1 MPLPL
6 GLLALP
12 GSQASFHSGN
22 FIHQQTHLL
31 IPSLPHGPGRVSAA
45 GICGGLPRNNAATC
59 RPRHIVQPRWVPI
72 GPGLGSRLVLCDAH
86 SAIPEP
92 AGLFNPEN
100 DRDACGVGFVGELSK
115 RPSRKCIKD
124 ALMMLQRMTHRGA
137 CGCEANTGDGAGI
150 LVAMPDG
157 FFQSILMEE
166 QGLKLPPLG
175 AYAVGQVFL
184 PRDEASR
191 QKVKDIAEKVA
202 NQLGHVSLT
211 WRQVPTNNRSLGR
224 SALNTEPVIEQW
236 FITSTGN
243 HAALEVEQQ
252 MFILRKLIEY
262 NLRATGIRDDDAYF
276 CSLSS
281 KTIVYKGQLTP
292 EQVRVYFK
300 DLQREDFRSYM
311 ALVHSRFSTNT
322 FPSWARAQP
331 MRLLGHNGEI
341 NTLRGNANWM
351 RAREGVMACLKLG
364 LPKEV
369 LQQLEPIIPATS
381 SDSGA
386 FDSVL
391 ELLTRAAGRDMPE
404 AMMMLI
410 PEAWQNDA
418 LMSKDKKAFY
428 RYHSAVM
435 EPWDGPALVSFTDG
449 RYLGATLDRNGLR
462 PGRYYLTKG
471 GRVIMASEVGVVDV
485 DPEEVVRKGRLMP
498 GNILLV
504 DFDEHRLV
512 EDKELKERY
521 ANRRPY
527 GRWLDEHTFT
537 LQQLTTSVP
546 PDARIPPPLPGSYP
560 LAPSTAPA
568 NSNGNGA
575 PKSAASNIVSFSP
588 VGSNGTTAT
597 AAFVSEQDAGIQ
609 SLLKPMKVFGY
620 TREGLELLMAPMA
633 RTGAEPLGSMG
644 NDAAL
649 AALSRRARLPFEYF
663 KQLFAQVTNPAI
675 DPFREAVVTSLR
687 CFIGPETDLTAEP
700 GPQHCGR
707 LELPQ
712 PILDVS
718 EMEALKSM
726 DHPGGWRT
734 KVLDCTFPVEEG
746 PLGLPAALGRL
757 CEEAENAVK
766 SGSYALLCLSD
777 RAYSATRAPVPS
789 LLAAGAVHH
798 HLVQLKL
805 RSNVGLLVDSGEP
818 REVHQFCLLVGY
830 GADAVCPYLAF
841 ESLAALQRDGKLPAT
856 VPLEELKAKFIKGVG
871 IGILKTMAKMGIS
884 TLQSYKGAQIFEAL
898 GLAPEVVDVCFRGTP
913 TRIGG
918 SGWAQLGRDALI
930 LHGSAF
936 DLARLPEGSA
946 DAKALPN
953 PGDYHWRNSPD
964 AEKHMNDPEAIA
976 KLQAATAGNDREL
989 FRQFSALNTK
999 LSRGCHLRGLLKF
1012 RTEPATPVPLEEVE
1026 PASAIVK
1033 RFVTGAM
1040 SYGSI
1045 SLETHTTLA
1054 LAMNTIGGK
1063 SNSGEGGENPRRLE
1077 PLPDGTKNPFRS
1089 AIKQVASGRFGV
1101 TAYYLTNAD
1110 ELQIKISQGAKPGE
1124 GGELPGDK
1132 VKGDIAVTR
1141 GSTAGVGLIS
1151 PPPHH
1156 DIYSIEDLAQLIY
1169 DLKSSNPS
1177 ARVSVKL
1184 VSENG
1189 VGVVASGVVKGHADH
1204 VLISGHDGGTGA
1216 AKWSSIKH
1224 AGLPWE
1230 LGLAEAHQTL
1240 VANDL
1245 RGRTVLQVDGQLR
1258 TGRDVA
1264 IACAL
1269 GAEEFGF
1276 STAPLITL
1284 GCIMMRKCH
1293 TNTCPVGVATQDP
1306 ELRAKFAGEP
1316 EHVINYF
1323 FMVAEEVR
1331 ELLASLGLKSMN
1343 ELVGRAD
1350 LLETDMSAIAEGG
1363 PKLEGINLSRLLLP
1377 AATLRPGAA
1386 QRCIQKQDHGLDA
1399 GLDVHLVPLCKAA
1412 LPDQPGGSAEPVYI
1426 EMEVQN
1432 THRAVGTT
1440 LSHEVTKRCGDAGLP
1455 DDTIHIKLTGHA
1467 GQSLGAWLC
1476 RGITL
1481 ELEGDANDYVA
1492 KGLSGGVVAVYPPSH
1507 STFRAEDNVIVG
1519 NVALYGAVR
1528 GECFIRGIA
1537 AERFCVR
1544 NSGARAVVEGVGD
1557 HACEYMTG
1565 GVAVILGPTGKNF
1578 GAGMSGGIAYVYDPN
1593 DKFKALCNVDVVNDL
1608 LPVES
1613 PEDVRALKSLIQR
1626 HLKFTG
1632 SDVARRILL
1641 SWDRSRVQFKKVFPH
1656 EYRRAMAEAEA
1667 LAKAEAAEAAL
1678 LAAADSAGLA
1688 PKDAFAELKAMAAAA
1703 VKAGK
1708 PPKALTLNV
1717 IPTSDPQ
1724 QDKRRLQKL
1733 AREGMPVKGI
1743 KPTWEA
1749 NRPTIVTPKAPAV
1762 TPAPAVAAAPA
1773 GPAADK
1779 VRGFVSYDR
1788 KPLPYRPEAERI
1800 KDWDEVHDHSGTAAH
1815 AALLHTQSARCME
1828 CGTPFCHTSSTGC
1841 PLGNKIPEF
1850 NDLVHKGRW
1859 REALDRL
1866 LETNNFPEFT
1876 GRVCPAPCEGSC
1888 TLGII
1893 EPPVSIKSI
1902 EATIIDKAFEE
1913 GWMTPRVPKLRTGRR
1928 VAVVGS
1934 GPAGLAA
1941 ADQLNKMGHEVTV
1954 YERADRAGGLM
1965 MYGVPNMKAGKVDVV
1980 QRRVDLMAAEGV
1992 KFLLNAHVGVNVSPQ
2007 DLVSSHDAVV
2017 LAAGATKPRDL
2028 PVPGRDLTGV
2038 HFAMDF
2044 LTANTRSLLD
2054 SGLQDGKYISAAGK
2068 KVVVIGGGDTGTDCI
2083 ATSLRHGAT
2092 SIVNLELLDKP
2103 PATRAKNNPWPQWPR
2118 IFRVDYGHAEA
2129 AHVYGADPRTYNVM
2143 TKRFVGDEQGKLKG
2157 IEIVNVKMEKDPS
2170 TGQFR
2175 PVEQQGTA
2183 RVLEADMVLLA
2194 MGFTG
2199 PEDRLASALGLKQD
2213 ERSNFKATFGDFATT
2228 IPGVFAA
2235 GDCRRG
2241 QSLVVWAIREGRD
2254 AAAAVDKYL
2263 TKQAGSNLLA
2273 QPLEVQGGIYDVS
2286 GTVISRPSAHSLP
2299 RDSSPKRPPVAV

>member
-1 MPLPL
+1 
-6 GLLALP
+6 
-12 GSQASFHSGN
+12 
-22 FIHQQTHLL
+22 
-31 IPSLPHGPGRVSAA
+31 
-45 GICGGLPRNNAATC
+45 
-59 RPRHIVQPRWVPI
+59 
-72 GPGLGSRLVLCDAH
+72 
-86 SAIPEP
+86 
-92 AGLFNPEN
+92 
-100 DRDACGVGFVGELSK
+100 
-115 RPSRKCIKD
+115 
-124 ALMMLQRMTHRGA
+124 MMLQRMTHRGA

-150 LVAMPDG
+150 LLGMPDG
-157 FFQSILMEE
+157 FFQAVLMEE

-175 AYAVGQVFL
+175 AYAVGQMFL
-184 PRDEASR
+184 PQDEPSR
-191 QKVKDIAEKVA
+191 QKVKDIVESVA
-202 NQLGHVSLT
+202 TQLGHVSLT
-211 WRQVPTNNRSLGR
+211 WRPVPTNNRSLGK
-224 SALNTEPVIEQW
+224 SALDTEPVIEQW
-236 FITSTGN
+236 FLTSTGN
-243 HAALEVEQQ
+243 HAALETEQQ
-252 MFILRKLIEY
+252 MFILRKLIEHK
-262 NLRATGIRDDDAYF
+262 LRANDIRDDDAYF

-351 RAREGVMACLKLG
+351 RAREGVMSCLKLG

-369 LQQLEPIIPATS
+369 VQQLEPIIPATS

-391 ELLTRAAGRDMPE
+391 ELLARAGGREMPE

-410 PEAWQNDA
+410 PEAWQNDP
-418 LMSKDKKAFY
+418 LMSKEKKSFY

-462 PGRYYLTKG
+462 PGRYYVTKA

-512 EDKELKERY
+512 EDRELKERF
-521 ANRRPY
+521 ASRRPY
-527 GRWLDEHTFT
+527 ARWLEEHSLT
-537 LQQLTTSVP
+537 LQQLTATVP
-546 PDARIPPPLPGSYP
+546 PDARQPAPLPGVRPISALLP
-560 LAPSTAPA
+560 TAAA
-568 NSNGNGA
+568 NGNGNGVHVNGNGA
-575 PKSAASNIVSFSP
+575 AKSAASNIVAFTPSS
-588 VGSNGTTAT
+588 VNGTPSASV
-597 AAFVSEQDAGIQ
+597 ASDLDAGLQ
-609 SLLKPMKVFGY
+609 SLLKPLKVFGY

-687 CFIGPETDLTAEP
+687 CFIGPEQDLTAEP
-700 GPQHCGR
+700 GPNNCAR
-707 LELPQ
+707 LELAQ
-712 PILDVS
+712 PILNVE
-718 EMEALKSM
+718 EMEALKNL

-734 KVLDCTFPVEEG
+734 KVLDSTFPVEEG
-746 PLGLPAALGRL
+746 PQVGMRNALTRL
-757 CEEAENAVK
+757 CAEAEAAVQ
-766 SGSYALLCLSD
+766 SGSYALVCLSD
-777 RAYSATRAPVPS
+777 RGYGASRAPVPS

-805 RSNVGLLVDSGEP
+805 RSSVGLLVDSGEP

-841 ESLAALQRDGKLPAT
+841 ESLAALQRDGKLPSST
-856 VPLEELKAKFIKGVG
+856 PLEELRAKYIQGLGV
-871 IGILKTMAKMGIS
+871 GILKTMAKMGIS

-898 GLAPEVVDVCFRGTP
+898 GLAPEVVDVCFKGTP

-918 SGWAQLGRDALI
+918 SGWEQLGRDVLG
-930 LHGSAF
+930 LHATAYASS
-936 DLARLPEGSA
+936 RLPEGSA
-946 DAKALPN
+946 DAKAVPHA
-953 PGDYHWRNSPD
+953 GDYHWRNSPD
-964 AEKHMNDPEAIA
+964 AERHMNDPEAIA

-999 LSRGCHLRGLLKF
+999 LSRACHLRGLLRF
-1012 RTEPATPVPLEEVE
+1012 RTSDTPVPLDEVE

-1054 LAMNTIGGK
+1054 LAMNTLGGK

-1089 AIKQVASGRFGV
+1089 AIKQVGEDIGGALWIDCRVASGRFGV

-1169 DLKSSNPS
+1169 DLKSSNPA

-1331 ELLASLGLKSMN
+1331 GLLASMGLRN
-1343 ELVGRAD
+1343 LDELVGRAD
-1350 LLETDMSAIAEGG
+1350 LLETDRDAIAEGG
-1363 PKLEGINLSRLLLP
+1363 AKLEGIDLSRLLTP
-1377 AATLRPGAA
+1377 AASLRPGAS
-1386 QRCIQKQDHGLDA
+1386 QRCVQKQDHGLDA
-1399 GLDVHLVPLCKAA
+1399 GLDVHLVSLCKAA
-1412 LPDQPGGSAEPVYI
+1412 LPDERDASAEPVYI

-1440 LSHEVTKRCGDAGLP
+1440 LSHEVTKRFGDAGLP

-1492 KGLSGGVVAVYPPSH
+1492 KGLSGGVVAVYPPRI

-1528 GECFIRGIA
+1528 GEAFIRGIA

-1565 GVAVILGPTGKNF
+1565 GVTVVLGPTGKNF

-1593 DKFKALCNVDVVNDL
+1593 DKFKSLCNSDVANDL
-1608 LPVES
+1608 LPVEA

-1641 SWDRSRVQFKKVFPH
+1641 SWDRARSHFKKVFPH
-1656 EYRRAMAEAEA
+1656 EYRRALSEAEA

-1678 LAAADSAGLA
+1678 LASADAHGLS
-1688 PKDAFAELKAMAAAA
+1688 PKDAFEELKAMAAAA

-1708 PPKALTLNV
+1708 PPKALTLDV
-1717 IPTSDPQ
+1717 IPTADPAA
-1724 QDKRRLQKL
+1724 DKRRMQKL
-1733 AREGMPVKGI
+1733 AREGLPVKGI

-1749 NRPTIVTPKAPAV
+1749 NRPTIVPPKAPAA
-1762 TPAPAVAAAPA
+1762 PAPVAAAA
-1773 GPAADK
+1773 PAADK

-1788 KPLPYRPEAERI
+1788 RPLPYRPEPERI
-1800 KDWDEVHDHSGTAAH
+1800 QDWDEVHDHSGTAAH
-1815 AALLHTQSARCME
+1815 AALLHTQAARCME

-1913 GWMTPRVPKLRTGRR
+1913 GWMVPRPPKLRTGRR

-1965 MYGVPNMKAGKVDVV
+1965 MYGVPNMKAGKEDVV

-1992 KFLLNAHVGVNVSPQ
+1992 KFVLNAHVGVNVPAQ
-2007 DLVSSHDAVV
+2007 DLVSGHDAVV

-2028 PVPGRDLTGV
+2028 PVPGRDLSGV
-2038 HFAMDF
+2038 HFAMEF
-2044 LTANTRSLLD
+2044 LTANTKSLLD
-2054 SGLQDGKYISAAGK
+2054 SGLQDGQYISAAGK
-2068 KVVVIGGGDTGTDCI
+2068 KVIVIGGGDTGTDCI

-2143 TKRFVGDEQGKLKG
+2143 TKRFIGDEKGAIKG
-2157 IEIVNVKMEKDPS
+2157 IEIVNVKMEKDAAS
-2170 TGQFR
+2170 GQFR
-2175 PVEQQGTA
+2175 PVEVPGSA

-2199 PEDRLASALGLKQD
+2199 PEERLAGALGVTTD
-2213 ERSNFKATFGDFATT
+2213 ERSNFKATFGEFATS

-2254 AAAAVDKYL
+2254 TAAAVDKYL
-2263 TKQAGSNLLA
+2263 VQQSGSCLLG
-2273 QPLEVQGGIYDVS
+2273 QPMELQGGIFDVS
-2286 GTVISRPSAHSLP
+2286 GTPISRPKAPKGKTSS
-2299 RDSSPKRPPVAV
+2299 RDVSPQRPPVAV

>member
-1 MPLPL
+1 MPHSL
-6 GLLALP
+6 GSLALP
-12 GSQASFHSGN
+12 GSQASFQSGN
-22 FIHQQTHLL
+22 FIQQQPHLL
-31 IPSLPHGPGRVSAA
+31 IPGLLHRGGVNVAASNGR
-45 GICGGLPRNNAATC
+45 GLPRNNAATC
-59 RPRHIVQPRWVPI
+59 RPRHTLLPRWIPV

-92 AGLFNPEN
+92 AGLFNPDN

-184 PRDEASR
+184 PRDEALR

-224 SALNTEPVIEQW
+224 SALNTEPIIEQW

-262 NLRATGIRDDDAYF
+262 NLRTAGIRDDDAYF

-391 ELLTRAAGRDMPE
+391 ELLARAGGRDMPE

-527 GRWLDEHTFT
+527 NLWLDEHTFT
-537 LQQLTTSVP
+537 LQQLTASVP
-546 PDARIPPPLPGSYP
+546 PDARIPKPLPGSYP
-560 LAPSTAPA
+560 LAPSTASA
-568 NSNGNGA
+568 NGNGV
-575 PKSAASNIVSFSP
+575 PTSAASNIVSFSP
-588 VGSNGTTAT
+588 VGSSGGTAT
-597 AAFVSEQDAGIQ
+597 ANFASEQDAGIQ
-609 SLLKPMKVFGY
+609 SLLKPLKVFGY

-687 CFIGPETDLTAEP
+687 CFIGPETDITAEP

-712 PILDVS
+712 PILDIA

-734 KVLDCTFPVEEG
+734 KVLDSTFSVEEG
-746 PLGLPAALGRL
+746 PMGLPAALGRL
-757 CEEAENAVK
+757 CEEAEAAVK

-777 RAYSATRAPVPS
+777 RAYSAARAPVPS

-818 REVHQFCLLVGY
+818 REVHQFCLLMGY

-918 SGWAQLGRDALI
+918 SGWGQLGRDALI
-930 LHGSAF
+930 LHASAF
-936 DLARLPEGSA
+936 GVARLPEGSA

-953 PGDYHWRNSPD
+953 PGDYHWRNSAD

-989 FRQFSALNTK
+989 FRQFSALNTR
-999 LSRGCHLRGLLKF
+999 LSRACHLRGLLKF
-1012 RTEPATPVPLEEVE
+1012 CTEAATPVPLEEVE

-1110 ELQIKISQGAKPGE
+1110 ELQIKIAQGAKPGE

-1276 STAPLITL
+1276 STGPLITL

-1386 QRCIQKQDHGLDA
+1386 QRCIQKQDHGLDS

-1412 LPDQPGGSAEPVYI
+1412 LPDEPDGSAEPVYI

-1440 LSHEVTKRCGDAGLP
+1440 LSHEVTKRFGDVGLP

-1492 KGLSGGVVAVYPPSH
+1492 KGLSGGVVAVYPPFN

-1528 GECFIRGIA
+1528 GECFVRGIA

-1593 DKFKALCNVDVVNDL
+1593 DKFKSLCNVDVANDL

-1613 PEDVRALKSLIQR
+1613 PEDVRTLKSLIQR

-1667 LAKAEAAEAAL
+1667 LAKAEAAESAL
-1678 LAAADSAGLA
+1678 LAASDSAGLA
-1688 PKDAFAELKAMAAAA
+1688 PKDAFEELKAMAAAA

-1708 PPKALTLNV
+1708 APKALTLNV
-1717 IPTSDPQ
+1717 IPTADPQ

-1749 NRPTIVTPKAPAV
+1749 NRPTIVTPKVLAA
-1762 TPAPAVAAAPA
+1762 TPAPVVAAAPA

-1828 CGTPFCHTSSTGC
+1828 CGTPFCHTASTGC

-1941 ADQLNKMGHEVTV
+1941 ADQLNKMGHDVTV

-1980 QRRVDLMAAEGV
+1980 QRRVELMAAEGV
-1992 KFLLNAHVGVNVSPQ
+1992 KFVLNAHVGVNVPPQ
-2007 DLVSSHDAVV
+2007 DLVSGHDAVV

-2054 SGLQDGKYISAAGK
+2054 SGLQDGKYISAEGK

-2103 PATRAKNNPWPQWPR
+2103 PTTRAKNNPWPQWPR

-2129 AHVYGADPRTYNVM
+2129 THVYGADPRTYNVM

-2175 PVEQQGTA
+2175 PVEQPGTSQI
-2183 RVLEADMVLLA
+2183 LEADMVLLA

-2199 PEDRLASALGLKQD
+2199 PEDRLASALGVKQD
-2213 ERSNFKATFGDFATT
+2213 ERSNFKATFGDFATS

-2263 TKQAGSNLLA
+2263 TKQSGNNLFA
-2273 QPLEVQGGIYDVS
+2273 QPLEVQGGIFDVS
-2286 GTVISRPSAHSLP
+2286 GTVILRPSIHSLP
-2299 RDSSPKRPPVAV
+2299 RDASPKRPPVAV

>member
-1 MPLPL
+1 MPQPVGQLVLPSAPAQSTPLHAVTAFPRLAAGSMARVGVPRSSAAASRPRAAVRPRWLPL
-6 GLLALP
+6 
-12 GSQASFHSGN
+12 
-22 FIHQQTHLL
+22 
-31 IPSLPHGPGRVSAA
+31 
-45 GICGGLPRNNAATC
+45 
-59 RPRHIVQPRWVPI
+59 
-72 GPGLGSRLVLCDAH
+72 GPGLGNRLVLCDAH
-86 SAIPEP
+86 SAVPP
-92 AGLFNPEN
+92 AQGLFDPEN
-100 DRDACGVGFVGELSK
+100 DKDACGVGFVGELSK
-115 RPSRKCIKD
+115 KPSRKCIKD
-124 ALMMLQRMTHRGA
+124 ALTMLNRMTHRGA

-150 LVAMPDG
+150 LVGMPDG
-157 FFQSILMEE
+157 FFQAVLMEE

-175 AYAVGQVFL
+175 AYAAGQVFL
-184 PRDEASR
+184 PQDEEVR
-191 QKVKDIAEKVA
+191 QKVKDICDRVA
-202 NQLGHVSLT
+202 TSLGHVSLT
-211 WRQVPTNNRSLGR
+211 WRPVPTNNRSLGK
-224 SALNTEPVIEQW
+224 SAVDTEPAIEQW

-243 HAALEVEQQ
+243 RSSLEVEQQ
-252 MFILRKLIEY
+252 LYLLRKQIEY
-262 NLRATGIRDDDAYF
+262 ALRADGIKDDDAYF

-331 MRLLGHNGEI
+331 MRNLGHNGEI

-351 RAREGVMACLKLG
+351 RAREGAMACLKLG

-369 LQQLEPIIPATS
+369 VEQMEPIVPASS

-391 ELLTRAAGRDMPE
+391 ELLTRAGGRDMPE

-410 PEAWQNDA
+410 PEAWQNDP
-418 LMSKDKKAFY
+418 LMSKEKKAFY

-449 RYLGATLDRNGLR
+449 RFLGATLDRNGLR
-462 PGRYYLTKG
+462 PGRYYVTKS

-521 ANRRPY
+521 ANRRSY
-527 GRWLDEHTFT
+527 SMWLDEHALT
-537 LQQLTTSVP
+537 LQQLTASVP
-546 PDARIPPPLPGSYP
+546 PEKRIPAPLPGSRP
-560 LAPSTAPA
+560 L
-568 NSNGNGA
+568 
-575 PKSAASNIVSFSP
+575 
-588 VGSNGTTAT
+588 
-597 AAFVSEQDAGIQ
+597 DAGVQ
-609 SLLKPMKVFGY
+609 SLLKPLKVFGY
-620 TREGLELLMAPMA
+620 TREALELLMGPMA
-633 RTGAEPLGSMG
+633 KSGAEPLGSMG

-649 AALSRRARLPFEYF
+649 AALSRRNRLPFEYF

-687 CFIGPETDLTAEP
+687 CFVGPEVDLTSEP
-700 GPQHCGR
+700 GPQQCAR

-712 PILDVS
+712 PVLDID
-718 EMEALKSM
+718 EMEALKNI
-726 DHPGGWRT
+726 DHPGGWKT
-734 KVLDCTFPVEEG
+734 KVLDCTFPVSEG
-746 PLGLPAALGRL
+746 PAGLRKALDRL
-757 CEEAENAVK
+757 CQEAEAAVK
-766 SGSYALLCLSD
+766 AGQYAMICLSD
-777 RAYSATRAPVPS
+777 RGYGPNRAPVPS
-789 LLAAGAVHH
+789 LLATGAVHH
-798 HLVQLKL
+798 HLVQLRL

-830 GADAVCPYLAF
+830 GADGVCPYLAF
-841 ESLAALQRDGKLPAT
+841 DALAAMQRDGKLPAST
-856 VPLEELKAKFIKGVG
+856 PLEELKSKFVKGLGV
-871 IGILKTMAKMGIS
+871 GILKTMAKMGIS

-918 SGWAQLGRDALI
+918 SGWEQLGRDVLAL
-930 LHGSAF
+930 HDAAF
-936 DLARLPEGSA
+936 ASERMPDGSA

-953 PGDYHWRNSPD
+953 AGDYHWRNAPD
-964 AEKHMNDPEAIA
+964 AERHMNDPEAIA
-976 KLQAATAGNDREL
+976 KLQAATSGNDREL
-989 FRQFSALNTK
+989 YKQYSALNTR
-999 LSRGCHLRGLLKF
+999 LSRNVQLRGLLRFK
-1012 RTEPATPVPLEEVE
+1012 TEAATPIPIDEVQ
-1026 PASAIVK
+1026 PAKEIVK

-1054 LAMNTIGGK
+1054 LAMNTLGGK

-1077 PLPDGTKNPFRS
+1077 PLADGSKNPFRS

-1230 LGLAEAHQTL
+1230 LGLAETHQTL

-1245 RGRTVLQVDGQLR
+1245 RGRTTLQVDGQLR

-1331 ELLASLGLKSMN
+1331 EHLASLGLRN
-1343 ELVGRAD
+1343 LDELVGRAD
-1350 LLETDMSAIAEGG
+1350 LMEMDREAIAEGG
-1363 PKLEGINLSRLLLP
+1363 AKLAGIDLGRLLTP
-1377 AATLRPGAA
+1377 AASLRPGAA
-1386 QRCIQKQDHGLDA
+1386 QRCVQKQDHGLDA

-1412 LPDQPGGSAEPVYI
+1412 LPDEPNAASEPVYI

-1440 LSHEVTKRCGDAGLP
+1440 LSHEVTKRFGDVGLP
-1455 DDTIHIKLTGHA
+1455 DDSIHIKLTGHA

-1492 KGLSGGVVAVYPPSH
+1492 KGLSGGVVAVYPPRI

-1565 GVAVILGPTGKNF
+1565 GVTVVLGPTGKNF

-1593 DKFKALCNVDVVNDL
+1593 DKFKSLCNVDVANDL

-1613 PEDVRALKSLIQR
+1613 AEDVRALKSLIQR

-1641 SWDRSRVQFKKVFPH
+1641 SWDRSRVHFKKVFPH
-1656 EYRRAMAEAEA
+1656 EYRRALGEAEA

-1678 LAAADSAGLA
+1678 LASSDAKVRTEGVGLS
-1688 PKDAFAELKAMAAAA
+1688 PKDAFEELKAMAAAA
-1703 VKAGK
+1703 AG
-1708 PPKALTLNV
+1708 
-1717 IPTSDPQ
+1717 
-1724 QDKRRLQKL
+1724 
-1733 AREGMPVKGI
+1733 
-1743 KPTWEA
+1743 
-1749 NRPTIVTPKAPAV
+1749 RPTIV
-1762 TPAPAVAAAPA
+1762 AATA
-1773 GPAADK
+1773 PAADK
-1779 VRGFVSYDR
+1779 VRGFVNYDR
-1788 KPLPYRPEAERI
+1788 KPLPYRAEAERI

-1815 AALLHTQSARCME
+1815 AALLHTQAARCME
-1828 CGTPFCHTSSTGC
+1828 CGTPFCHTQSTGC

-1913 GWMTPRVPKLRTGRR
+1913 GWMVPRPPKLRTGKQ

-1965 MYGVPNMKAGKVDVV
+1965 MYGVPNMKAGKLDVV

-1992 KFLLNAHVGVNVSPQ
+1992 KFVMNAHVGGNVTAQ
-2007 DLVSSHDAVV
+2007 DLVGKHDAVV

-2028 PVPGRDLTGV
+2028 PVPGREASGV
-2038 HFAMDF
+2038 HFAMEF
-2044 LTANTRSLLD
+2044 LTANTKSLLD
-2054 SGLQDGKYISAAGK
+2054 SDLADGKYISAKGK

-2129 AHVYGADPRTYNVM
+2129 SHVYGADPRTYNVM
-2143 TKRFVGDEQGKLKG
+2143 TKRFIDDGKGNLKG
-2157 IEIVNVKMEKDPS
+2157 VEIVTVKMEKDAKS
-2170 TGQFR
+2170 GQFR
-2175 PVEQQGTA
+2175 PVEVPGSEK
-2183 RVLEADMVLLA
+2183 VLEADIVLLA

-2199 PEDRLASALGLKQD
+2199 PEERLATSLGIKTD
-2213 ERSNFKATFGDFATT
+2213 ERSNFKATFGDFATS

-2254 AAAAVDKYL
+2254 AAASVDKYL
-2263 TKQAGSNLLA
+2263 QQKAGNGLLGQALD
-2273 QPLEVQGGIYDVS
+2273 VQGGIFDVS
-2286 GTVISRPSAHSLP
+2286 GAPISVPQAGPP
-2299 RDSSPKRPPVAV
+2299 RDTSPKRPPVAV

>member
-1 MPLPL
+1 MPQLV
-6 GLLALP
+6 GQMALP
-12 GSQASFHSGN
+12 GAQTGAHAGGAV
-22 FIHQQTHLL
+22 QQQQRV
-31 IPSLPHGPGRVSAA
+31 LPLRAGRTVAA
-45 GICGGLPRNNAATC
+45 GIARGVPRSAVSSRS
-59 RPRHIVQPRWVPI
+59 RPTVQPRWVPV

-86 SAIPEP
+86 SAVPEP

-115 RPSRKCIKD
+115 QASRKCIKD

-157 FFQSILMEE
+157 FFQSVLMEE
-166 QGLKLPPLG
+166 QGLKLPPAG
-175 AYAVGQVFL
+175 AYAVGQMFL
-184 PRDEASR
+184 PQDELAR
-191 QKVKDIAEKVA
+191 QKVKEIVEDVA
-202 NQLGHVSLT
+202 TQFGHVSLT
-211 WRQVPTNNRSLGR
+211 WRPVPTNNRSLGK

-236 FITSTGN
+236 FLTSTGN
-243 HAALEVEQQ
+243 HAALETEQQ
-252 MFILRKLIEY
+252 LYILRKMIEH
-262 NLRATGIRDDDAYF
+262 NLRANGLGDDDAYF

-331 MRLLGHNGEI
+331 MRNLGHNGEI

-351 RAREGVMACLKLG
+351 RAREGAMACLKLG

-369 LQQLEPIIPATS
+369 VEQLEPIIPATS

-391 ELLTRAAGRDMPE
+391 ELLTRGGGRDMPE

-410 PEAWQNDA
+410 PEAWQNDP
-418 LMSKDKKAFY
+418 LMSKEKKAFY

-462 PGRYYLTKG
+462 PGRYYVTKG

-485 DPEEVVRKGRLMP
+485 DPEEVVKKGRLMP

-527 GRWLDEHTFT
+527 SRWVEEHSLTM
-537 LQQLTTSVP
+537 QQLTASVP
-546 PDARIPPPLPGSYP
+546 PEARVPAPLPGVQAVLTS
-560 LAPSTAPA
+560 AS
-568 NSNGNGA
+568 SNGNGNGNG
-575 PKSAASNIVSFSP
+575 KVAS
-588 VGSNGTTAT
+588 
-597 AAFVSEQDAGIQ
+597 ELDAGLQ
-609 SLLKPMKVFGY
+609 SLLKPLKVFGY

-687 CFIGPETDLTAEP
+687 CFIGPEVDLTAEP
-700 GPQHCGR
+700 GPSHCAR

-712 PILDVS
+712 PVIDVE
-718 EMEALKSM
+718 EMEALKNM
-726 DHPGGWRT
+726 DFPGGWRT
-734 KVLDCTFPVEEG
+734 KVLDSTFPVSEG
-746 PLGLPAALGRL
+746 PMGMRAALARL
-757 CEEAENAVK
+757 CAEAEAAVQ
-766 SGSYALLCLSD
+766 SGQYALVCLSD
-777 RAYSATRAPVPS
+777 RKYGPDRAPVPS

-805 RSNVGLLVDSGEP
+805 RSSVGLLVDSGEP

-830 GADAVCPYLAF
+830 GADAICPYLAF
-841 ESLAALQRDGKLPAT
+841 ESLAAMQRDGKLPAG
-856 VPLEELKAKFIKGVG
+856 VALKELKARFVKGVG
-871 IGILKTMAKMGIS
+871 VGILKTMAKMGIS

-918 SGWAQLGRDALI
+918 SGWEQLGRDTLSMHAAAF
-930 LHGSAF
+930 GSV
-936 DLARLPEGSA
+936 RLPEGSA
-946 DAKALPN
+946 DAKAVPHA
-953 PGDYHWRNSPD
+953 GDYHWRNSPD
-964 AEKHMNDPEAIA
+964 AERHMNDPEAIA
-976 KLQAATAGNDREL
+976 KLQAATAGNNVEL
-989 FRQFSALNTK
+989 YRQFSELNTK
-999 LSRGCHLRGLLKF
+999 LSRACHLRGLLKF
-1012 RTEPATPVPLEEVE
+1012 RTEAAAPVPLEEVE
-1026 PASAIVK
+1026 SAASIVK

-1077 PLPDGTKNPFRS
+1077 PLSDGSKNPIRS

-1132 VKGDIAVTR
+1132 VKGDIALTR

-1293 TNTCPVGVATQDP
+1293 TNTCPVGIATQDP

-1331 ELLASLGLKSMN
+1331 GILSSLGLRNMD

-1350 LLETDMSAIAEGG
+1350 LLETDRAAVSEGG
-1363 PKLEGINLSRLLLP
+1363 AKLEGIDLSRLLTP
-1377 AATLRPGAA
+1377 AASLRPGAS
-1386 QRCIQKQDHGLDA
+1386 QRCIQKQDHGLDE

-1412 LPDQPGGSAEPVYI
+1412 LPDEPNASAEPVYI

-1440 LSHEVTKRCGDAGLP
+1440 LSHEVTKRFGDAGLP

-1492 KGLSGGVVAVYPPSH
+1492 KGLSGGVVAVYPPRI

-1565 GVAVILGPTGKNF
+1565 GVAVVLGPTGKNF
-1578 GAGMSGGIAYVYDPN
+1578 GAGMSGGIAYVYDPY
-1593 DKFKALCNVDVVNDL
+1593 DKFKSLCNADVANDL

-1613 PEDVRALKSLIQR
+1613 TEDVRALKSLIQR

-1641 SWDRSRVQFKKVFPH
+1641 SWDRSRAHFKKVYPH
-1656 EYRRAMAEAEA
+1656 EYRRALEEAEA

-1678 LAAADSAGLA
+1678 LASADSHGLA
-1688 PKDAFAELKAMAAAA
+1688 PKDAFEELKAMAAAA

-1708 PPKALTLNV
+1708 PPKALTLDM
-1717 IPTSDPQ
+1717 IPTADPQ
-1724 QDKRRLQKL
+1724 QDKRRLNKL
-1733 AREGMPVKGI
+1733 AREGLPVKGI
-1743 KPTWEA
+1743 APTWEA
-1749 NRPTIVTPKAPAV
+1749 NRPTIVEPKAPASPV
-1762 TPAPAVAAAPA
+1762 VPA

-1800 KDWDEVHDHSGTAAH
+1800 KDWDEVHDHSGTASH

-1893 EPPVSIKSI
+1893 EPAVSIKSI

-1913 GWMTPRVPKLRTGRR
+1913 GWMVPRPPKLRTGRR

-1965 MYGVPNMKAGKVDVV
+1965 MYGVPNMKAGKQEVV

-1992 KFLLNAHVGVNVSPQ
+1992 KFVMNAAVGGNVAAE
-2007 DLVSSHDAVV
+2007 DLMAGHDAVV

-2028 PVPGRDLTGV
+2028 PVQGRELSGV

-2054 SGLQDGKYISAAGK
+2054 SGLKDGKYISAAGK

-2092 SIVNLELLDKP
+2092 SIINLELLDKP

-2129 AHVYGADPRTYNVM
+2129 SLVYGQDPRTYNVM
-2143 TKRFVGDEQGKLKG
+2143 TKRFIGDDNGNLKG
-2157 IEIVNVKMEKDPS
+2157 VEIVEVKMEKDAA

-2175 PVEQQGTA
+2175 PVEQPGTA

-2199 PEDRLASALGLKQD
+2199 PEERLAASLGVETD
-2213 ERSNFKATFGDFATT
+2213 GRSNFKAAFGDFATS

-2254 AAAAVDKYL
+2254 AAAAVDRYL
-2263 TKQAGSNLLA
+2263 TKQAGDNLLG
-2273 QPLEVQGGIYDVS
+2273 QPLEVQGGIFDVS
-2286 GTVISRPSAHSLP
+2286 GAPMSNVAAE
-2299 RDSSPKRPPVAV
+2299 RPPVAV